1 MTVLIVDDQINVV
14 EGLVG
19 SVDFARAG
27 MDTVLTA
34 YNAARARELL
44 LMYPV
49 DVMLCDIE
57 MPGENGLSL
66 YRWTKDKHMDLECI
80 FLTAHADFSYA
91 KTAMQL
97 ESMDYILQPA
107 PYEEIEAAVERAAGK
122 VREAENQRR
131 YSAFVQYRG
140 EDTGKYRRN

>member
-19 SVDFARAG
+19 GVDFARAG

-57 MPGENGLSL
+57 MPG
-66 YRWTKDKHMDLECI
+66 
-80 FLTAHADFSYA
+80 
-91 KTAMQL
+91 
-97 ESMDYILQPA
+97 
-107 PYEEIEAAVERAAGK
+107 
-122 VREAENQRR
+122 
-131 YSAFVQYRG
+131 
-140 EDTGKYRRN
+140 